1 MGETMS
7 RSARP
12 RSCPRPRRH
21 MWMSHRA
28 AALAALALLGGL
40 CEAAPAHAG
49 SGPSLIV
56 IPSPASGPSLSY
68 FKLSIV
74 HGRLAQAGTI
84 ALRNP
89 ARTRLRVV
97 LDPVA
102 GNTIDTLGSTYGLAG
117 SAGRGPAS
125 WLRLGRRRAPLAPA
139 PTAVV
144 PISVQVPAN
153 AAPGDYLGGVSV
165 EQLGQQAKS
174 AIRGGVSTASVV
186 RYAIG
191 VETSI
196 PGPRHPLIQ
205 FTGARLEH
213 QPAGLSFRLE
223 ARNPGNVIL
232 QSVAGRALITRG
244 SRVVARAALGP
255 GTFVTGTSIAYPILT
270 PRERPPEGT
279 VYRVRGYLHYAGGTA
294 RLDTLVRFGRA
305 AALSQQVYGGP
316 KAGRSSGLSGWLVAA
331 LAVLGV
337 ALATLAV
344 AYLYLARRRRAG
356 AGSPVQ
362 AIEAALEA
370 ARESGEPLSLI
381 SISLAANGHA
391 PGKLA
396 LLLRSRLR
404 HADRLCRLDA
414 QRFLVVAPD
423 TDQQTADALASDLR
437 RYAGREAGGAAEVEV
452 EVEVEVREARPDASA
467 AELLERISAAK
478 PPVHATVPS
487 D

>member
-1 MGETMS
+1 MS

-12 RSCPRPRRH
+12 RSGPRPRRH

-28 AALAALALLGGL
+28 AALAAVALLGGL
-40 CEAAPAHAG
+40 YEVAPARAG
-49 SGPSLIV
+49 SESSLIV

-68 FKLSIV
+68 FKLSIG
-74 HGRLAQAGTI
+74 HGHLAQAGTI

-89 ARTRLRVV
+89 SGRTLRVV

-102 GNTIDTLGSTYGLAG
+102 GNTIDTLGSTYGLPG
-117 SAGRGPAS
+117 SAGGGPAS
-125 WLRLGRRRAPLAPA
+125 WLRLGRRRVTLAA
-139 PTAVV
+139 GATAA
-144 PISVQVPAN
+144 VQVSVDVPGN
-153 AAPGDYLGGVSV
+153 AGPGDYLAGVAV

-174 AIRGGVSTASVV
+174 ATRGGVSTASVV

-205 FTGARLEH
+205 FTGARLVH
-213 QPAGLSFRLE
+213 QPAGLSFQLE

-232 QSVAGRALITRG
+232 QGVAGRAVITRG
-244 SRVVARAALGP
+244 SRVVARAPLGP
-255 GTFVTGTSIAYPILT
+255 GTFVTATSIAYPILT
-270 PRERPPEGT
+270 PHERPPEGT
-279 VYRVRGYLHYAGGTA
+279 VYRVRAYLRYAGGTA

-305 AALSQQVYGGP
+305 AALSQQIYGGP
-316 KAGRSSGLSGWLVAA
+316 KASRSSGLPGWLVAA

-337 ALATLAV
+337 ALAALGV

-356 AGSPVQ
+356 GRSPVRT
-362 AIEAALEA
+362 IEAALEA
-370 ARESGEPLSLI
+370 AQQSGEPVSLI
-381 SISLAANGHA
+381 SVSLAANGTA

-396 LLLRSRLR
+396 PLLRSRLR

-423 TDQQTADALASDLR
+423 TDQQTAEALAADLR
-437 RYAGREAGGAAEVEV
+437 RHARREAGVAAEVDV
-452 EVEVEVREARPDASA
+452 EVETATADASA
-467 AELLERISAAK
+467 AELLERISTAQ
-478 PPVHATVPS
+478 PPLHAPVPS